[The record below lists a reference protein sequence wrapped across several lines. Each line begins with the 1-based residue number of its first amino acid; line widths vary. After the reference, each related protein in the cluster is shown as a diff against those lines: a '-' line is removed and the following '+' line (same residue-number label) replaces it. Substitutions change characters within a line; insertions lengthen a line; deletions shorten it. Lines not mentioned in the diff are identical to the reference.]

1 MKFKR
6 IIQHFVLFIFS
17 GVLTLSLAYF
27 SSRGSLPVF
36 AQIPAKHL
44 IAQEATN
51 PEALIEEAKQLYQ
64 QENFSEALNHLQQ
77 AADAFKAKGDYL
89 GLARTLEFQGQI
101 DLAQGQAGSAAD
113 RFSQAVTIYERLR
126 NPEEVIKA
134 KINQAQALRNAGL
147 YRRALNILDELNANL
162 TEQTNPL
169 LKTIILRSLGI
180 TQRLIGNLDEAQK
193 AVEQSLNI
201 AETLPFP
208 QRVKNVSAAN
218 LMLGNIAKDRG
229 NLAKDRGETIQA
241 QGYFQAAINYYQITA
256 ETATTPTAKVEAQ
269 LNQLSIVGDAEQAFT
284 DVDREL
290 LSQIRTTI
298 DELPL
303 SRTAVSARIN
313 WARMAMSPENQAD
326 VNSQDIAQQLSISIE
341 QARTLKDPRIE
352 SYALGQ
358 LGELRLQQKQLTQA
372 QENTKQALILAQS
385 IGASDIAYRWQWQL
399 GQILNEQP
407 GNTQS
412 AIAAYEAAVNSLE
425 SLQSDLVTV
434 NRNVQFSF
442 RDSVEPVYRQLVG
455 LLLESENGNVDA
467 KNLEKARTIIES
479 LQQAELVNFFR
490 EDCLTAKPIQIDQID
505 QQAAVIYLIVLDQ
518 QLEIVVTLPGE
529 NLKHYTVSLPREIIE
544 ETFGKLREAIAPIGS
559 VNPNRSATDEPNG
572 VTPNEE
578 NRASIGV
585 VRRQPGESV
594 QYLPLAQQVYD
605 WLIRP
610 MEQDLSNSGAK
621 TLVFVVDAPLLNV
634 PMAVLHDGQKYL
646 IEKYAI
652 AQTPG
657 LQLLDPK
664 PLVRGQL
671 TALKA
676 GLTEKRELTIN
687 NSTPSLQFGS
697 LPNVKRELEEI
708 QSEVSGQVMLNEQF
722 TTAALQR
729 AIESVPFPVV
739 HLATHGQFGS
749 DPENTFILTWNGR
762 LDIDQLNQLLRGRE
776 EGGTRALELLVLS
789 ACQTATGDKRAALG
803 LAGVAVK
810 AGARSTLATLW
821 VVDDRSTADLMIEFY
836 KQLNENPTISKAEAL
851 RLAQL
856 SFIQKGDK
864 FREPY
869 YWAPF
874 ILVGNW
880 L

>member
-1 MKFKR
+1 
-6 IIQHFVLFIFS
+6 
-17 GVLTLSLAYF
+17 
-27 SSRGSLPVF
+27 
-36 AQIPAKHL
+36 
-44 IAQEATN
+44 
-51 PEALIEEAKQLYQ
+51 
-64 QENFSEALNHLQQ
+64 

-89 GLARTLEFQGQI
+89 GLARTLEFQGQV
-101 DLAQGQAGSAAD
+101 DLAQGQTGSAAD
-113 RFSQAVTIYERLR
+113 RFSQAATIYEQGG
-126 NPEEVIKA
+126 NPEGAIKA
-134 KINQAQALRNAGL
+134 RINQAQALRNAGL
-147 YRRALNILDELNANL
+147 YRRALNILDDLNASL
-162 TEQTNPL
+162 TEQTNSL
-169 LKTIILRSLGI
+169 LKAIVLRSLGI
-180 TQRLIGNLDEAQK
+180 TQRLIGNLDEAQ
-193 AVEQSLNI
+193 AAIEESLKI
-201 AETLPFP
+201 ADTLPVL
-208 QRVKNVSAAN
+208 QRDENASAAN

-229 NLAKDRGETIQA
+229 NLAKDREETVQA
-241 QGYFQAAINYYQITA
+241 QGYFQEAINFYQITA
-256 ETATTPTAKVEAQ
+256 ETATTPTARVEAQ
-269 LNQLSIVGDAEQAFT
+269 LNQLSIVGDAKQPFT
-284 DVDREL
+284 DVEREL
-290 LSQIRTTI
+290 LRQIRTMI
-298 DELPL
+298 EELPL

-313 WARMAMSPENQAD
+313 WARMAMNPENHTG
-326 VNSQDIAQQLSISIE
+326 VNPQDIAQQLSMAIE

-358 LGELRLQQKQLTQA
+358 LGELRLQQKQLAQA

-407 GNTQS
+407 GNTQG

-425 SLQSDLVTV
+425 SLRSDLVTV

-455 LLLESENGNVDA
+455 LLLESKDGNVDA

-490 EDCLTAKPIQIDQID
+490 ENCLTAKPIQIDQID
-505 QQAAVIYLIVLDQ
+505 QKAAVIYLIVLDK
-518 QLEIVVTLPGE
+518 QLEVVVTLPGGQ
-529 NLKHYTVSLPREIIE
+529 LKHHTVSLPRETIE
-544 ETFGKLREAIAPIGS
+544 ETFAQLREAIAPIGS
-559 VNPNRSATDEPNG
+559 VDPNRSATDEPNG
-572 VTPNEE
+572 TTPDDP

-585 VRRQPGESV
+585 VRTKPGESV

-610 MEQDLSNSGAK
+610 IEPELASSGAK

-664 PLVRGQL
+664 PLVRGEL
-671 TALKA
+671 TVLKA
-676 GLTEKRELTIN
+676 GLTKGRELTIN
-687 NSTPSLQFGS
+687 NSTPPLRFGA
-697 LPNVKRELEEI
+697 LPNVKRELEAI
-708 QSEVSGQVMLNEQF
+708 QSEVSGEVILNEQF
-722 TTAALQR
+722 TTGALQK

-789 ACQTATGDKRAALG
+789 ACQTAAGDKRAALG

-836 KQLNENPTISKAEAL
+836 KQLKENPTISKAEAL
-851 RLAQL
+851 RQAQL
-856 SFIQKGDK
+856 SFIQKGSRFQD
-864 FREPY
+864 PY